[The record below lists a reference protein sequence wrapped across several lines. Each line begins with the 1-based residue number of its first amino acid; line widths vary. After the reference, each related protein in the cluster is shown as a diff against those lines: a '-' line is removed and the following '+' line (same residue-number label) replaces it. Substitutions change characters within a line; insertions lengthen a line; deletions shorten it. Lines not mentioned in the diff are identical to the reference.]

1 MMRIQRVT
9 ITDEQFCSLT
19 TATVID
25 RGRTAHGLP
34 VDGIDYALTPA
45 AKAQLVANGY
55 IANDDVTLVDA
66 SVDK

>member
-1 MMRIQRVT
+1 MRIQRVT
-9 ITDEQFCSLT
+9 ITDEQLYNCT
-19 TATVID
+19 TAAVLD
-25 RGRTAHGLP
+25 RGRKFNGLP